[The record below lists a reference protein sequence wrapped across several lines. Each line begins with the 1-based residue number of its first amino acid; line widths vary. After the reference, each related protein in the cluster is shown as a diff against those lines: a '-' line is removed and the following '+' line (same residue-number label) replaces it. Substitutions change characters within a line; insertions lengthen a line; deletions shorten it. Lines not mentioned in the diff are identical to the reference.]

1 MENINTVSIMQ
12 WNTLCSQLATT
23 KSFPYA
29 NPTDLQWEIRKKR
42 LASYIQ
48 KENADF
54 VCMEE
59 IDNPENFKKEVI
71 SPANKYT
78 FLFQFKNNHF
88 MGVAI
93 GYDSTKYTLI
103 GRTTLQMPGNEAKEL
118 ANQITL
124 IGYFENKFTF
134 KKLCIIVTHLKA
146 KGPNEPARLVQIKAI
161 LNFVQKNQIKEKG
174 YDVIITGD
182 FNTEPQ
188 DSTVNE
194 INKSN
199 LDFKN
204 CFEYNDKSKDNYIE
218 FTTFK
223 IRDKVYKRIIDYMF
237 YSGKGIKCTSAKTA
251 TAEVKEDVGYPNENM
266 PSDHL
271 YLVCKFQLL

>member
-103 GRTTLQMPGNEAKEL
+103 G
-118 ANQITL
+118 
-124 IGYFENKFTF
+124 
-134 KKLCIIVTHLKA
+134 
-146 KGPNEPARLVQIKAI
+146 
-161 LNFVQKNQIKEKG
+161 
-174 YDVIITGD
+174 
-182 FNTEPQ
+182 
-188 DSTVNE
+188 
-194 INKSN
+194 
-199 LDFKN
+199 
-204 CFEYNDKSKDNYIE
+204 
-218 FTTFK
+218 
-223 IRDKVYKRIIDYMF
+223 
-237 YSGKGIKCTSAKTA
+237 
-251 TAEVKEDVGYPNENM
+251 
-266 PSDHL
+266 
-271 YLVCKFQLL
+271 